1 MTGHVRRRGERS
13 WELKYDVATDASGR
27 RKTRYASFKGT
38 KKDAEIE
45 LAKLVTAAAQG
56 EQVDPSKITVS
67 EFLDRWE
74 RDWATSN
81 VSPKTLER
89 YVELM
94 RMHVRPRIGAVRL
107 QRLRHDDLS
116 ELYATLMREGR
127 GGGGIKPPRGL
138 AARTVGHVH
147 RVLHGVLAR
156 AVGWSV
162 VQKNVASRVTPP
174 RVSDHEV
181 EILTADQV
189 HAVLKTARGKPIF
202 QVAALAL
209 ATGMRRGE
217 LLATRWQD
225 IDLIGGKITV
235 ARSLEQTKAGLR
247 FKLPKTKRGRRTISL
262 PLSAVAELRSYKRAQ
277 QEQRLAL
284 GGGKLPD
291 ASLLFCDIEGQPR
304 RPNAVTKDWERVAR
318 AAGVGF
324 ANLHTLRH
332 THASHLIANG
342 VDILTISRRLGHSTP
357 TITLSIYGHLM
368 PQTDDRAAQVMDA
381 SFLAARSE

>member
-13 WELKYDVATDASGR
+13 WELKYDVGTDASGG

-74 RDWATSN
+74 RDWAASN

-107 QRLRHDDLS
+107 QRLRHDDLA

-127 GGGGIKPPRGL
+127 GESGGL

-147 RVLHGVLAR
+147 RVVHGVLTR
-156 AVGWSV
+156 AVDWSV
-162 VQKNVASRVTPP
+162 LQKNVASRLKPP
-174 RVSDHEV
+174 RVPDHEV
-181 EILTADQV
+181 QILTADQV

-202 QVAALAL
+202 QIAALAL

-217 LLATRWQD
+217 LLAVRWQD
-225 IDLIGGKITV
+225 IDLNTGKITV

-262 PLSAVAELRSYKRAQ
+262 PMSAVAELRSYKRAQ

-291 ASLLFCDIEGQPR
+291 GSLLFCDIEGEPR

-342 VDILTISRRLGHSTP
+342 LDILTISRRLGHSTP
-357 TITLSIYGHLM
+357 TITLATYGHLF
-368 PQTDDRAAQVMDA
+368 PQTDDRAAQIMDA

>member
-13 WELKYDVATDASGR
+13 WELKYDIGSDAGGR

-38 KKDAEIE
+38 KRDAEIE
-45 LAKLVTAAAQG
+45 LAKLVSAAAQG

-74 RDWATSN
+74 RDWAASN

-107 QRLRHDDLS
+107 QRLRHDDLA

-127 GGGGIKPPRGL
+127 GQSGGL

-147 RVLHGVLAR
+147 RVLHGVLSR
-156 AVGWSV
+156 AVDWSV
-162 VQKNVASRVTPP
+162 LQRNVASRLKPP
-174 RVSDHEV
+174 RVPDHEV
-181 EILTADQV
+181 QILTADQV
-189 HAVLKTARGKPIF
+189 HTVLKTARGKSIF
-202 QVAALAL
+202 QIAALAL

-217 LLATRWQD
+217 LLAVRWQD
-225 IDLIGGKITV
+225 IDLNAGKITV

-262 PLSAVAELRSYKRAQ
+262 PMSAVAELRSFKRAQ

-291 ASLLFCDIEGQPR
+291 GSLLFCDIEGQPR
-304 RPNAVTKDWERVAR
+304 RPNAVTKDWERIAR

-342 VDILTISRRLGHSTP
+342 LDILTISRRLGHSTP
-357 TITLSIYGHLM
+357 TITLATYGHLF
-368 PQTDDRAAQVMDA
+368 PQTDDRAAQIMDA

>member
-13 WELKYDVATDASGR
+13 WELKYDVGADATGR

-38 KKDAEIE
+38 KRDAEIE
-45 LAKLVTAAAQG
+45 LAKLVTASAQG
-56 EQVDPSKITVS
+56 EQVDPSKVTVA

-89 YVELM
+89 YIELM

-107 QRLRHDDLS
+107 QKLKLADLS
-116 ELYATLMREGR
+116 ELYATLQREGR
-127 GGGGIKPPRGL
+127 GPKRGL

-147 RVLHGVLAR
+147 RVLHGALAR
-156 AVGWSV
+156 AVDWGV
-162 VQKNVASRVTPP
+162 VQQNVASRVTPP
-174 RVSDHEV
+174 RVPDQEV

-202 QVAALAL
+202 QIAALAL
-209 ATGMRRGE
+209 ASGMRRGE

-225 IDLIGGKITV
+225 IDLDAAKITI
-235 ARSLEQTKAGLR
+235 ARSLEQTKAGGLR
-247 FKLPKTKRGRRTISL
+247 FKLPKTKHGRRTISL
-262 PLSAVAELRSYKRAQ
+262 PLSAVTELKVHRRAQ
-277 QEQRLAL
+277 QELRLAL
-284 GGGKLPD
+284 GGGKLPTS
-291 ASLLFCDIEGQPR
+291 ALLFADIDGQPR
-304 RPNAVTKDWERVAR
+304 KPNAVTKDWERIAT
-318 AAGVGF
+318 AAGVAF

-342 VDILTISRRLGHSTP
+342 LDVLTISRRLGHSTP
-357 TITLSIYGHLM
+357 TITLAIYGHLF
-368 PQTDDRAAQVMDA
+368 PQTDDRAAQIMEA
-381 SFLAARSE
+381 AFLAAGTD